1 MNTNI
6 PHRLFCGGA
15 GNPKSHHCAWLAG
28 TISTQLPNQIL
39 IRFLIC
45 WVDVKKIMWRHLGKD
60 LYITH
65 CAWGYWQD
73 TWRCG
78 TGLHL
83 LTAILFR
90 EHSKKRNASQ
100 TLAFNCAVMF
110 LHLWPQRNTTHSFL
124 HPYLL
129 PYELN
134 SSEVNRYDGLC
145 RRSGIWPILTQF
157 SLNYMVLKDKRERF
171 MVYSKNTILCF
182 LKPHFEFLKPGIAC
196 CCHSTETRKKNV
208 WGLNQLCEITA
219 SQDHVCLFIKRLGH
233 LHSLRIFCLFVFRGS
248 APYDDETSSEESSS
262 FCSPPSTSIYY
273 IMYIDH
279 FPDHKDRRSMAQ

>member
-1 MNTNI
+1 
-6 PHRLFCGGA
+6 
-15 GNPKSHHCAWLAG
+15 
-28 TISTQLPNQIL
+28 
-39 IRFLIC
+39 
-45 WVDVKKIMWRHLGKD
+45 
-60 LYITH
+60 
-65 CAWGYWQD
+65 
-73 TWRCG
+73 
-78 TGLHL
+78 
-83 LTAILFR
+83 
-90 EHSKKRNASQ
+90 
-100 TLAFNCAVMF
+100 
-110 LHLWPQRNTTHSFL
+110 
-124 HPYLL
+124 
-129 PYELN
+129 
-134 SSEVNRYDGLC
+134 
-145 RRSGIWPILTQF
+145 
-157 SLNYMVLKDKRERF
+157 

-279 FPDHKDRRSMAQ
+279 FPDHKDRRSMAQQSSQRNSASFFLSLSQPLYIGEVSYFHHFHVAPSLKLCSVCSAITECQTK